1 MHAVFHRRRMSATSA
16 GKPCWIVVGGFEQMR
31 LAALTSTFFA
41 ALLALVAV
49 AAPAA
54 ATKAPIVP
62 SVTAATYATTGDGS
76 ERLKGVPISKRPGKL
91 DRVAMSI
98 APDQFDAIQV
108 GDRLRVNGEV
118 QVSTTCVEPGP
129 RCVGSHYEIS
139 PKVTTRIV
147 LSPGP
152 VARGGFMPLS
162 DSRTQVCKQRRPN
175 RNHHCTLTVPNTET
189 TISDL
194 AALPCPPEACY
205 VNLIVGAT
213 NRKAKRGNKVVLGG
227 DQPDGSVKQDK
238 GRLNLVQADAAVPL
252 PQTSQTNALVE
263 PALPLT
269 IGDSEKRR
277 VVYSLPI
284 VAPQQGEILTFDT
297 SFRTDITALRF
308 NTFISSRVILA
319 EAPTAAKSTGLA
331 KRATAYKGQGTES
344 NGFNCTLGSSGYT
357 NPCTT
362 VKAGALQITRKFKT
376 VYGEE
381 PTTLYLNVLAGAKP
395 LLSER
400 KVTDDQVVALGATEQ
415 GLIAARYGP

>member
-1 MHAVFHRRRMSATSA
+1 
-16 GKPCWIVVGGFEQMR
+16 MR
-31 LAALTSTFFA
+31 PAALTSTLLG
-41 ALLALVAV
+41 ALIALALF

-54 ATKAPIVP
+54 ATKAPVVP
-62 SVTAATYATTGDGS
+62 SATAATYATSGDNS

-98 APDQFDAIQV
+98 APDQYDPIQV
-108 GDRLRVNGEV
+108 GDRLRVSGEV
-118 QVSTTCVEPGP
+118 QVSTTCVEPGA
-129 RCVGSHYEIS
+129 RCVGTHYEIN
-139 PKVTTRIV
+139 PKVTARIV

-152 VARGGFMPLS
+152 LASDGFLPLS
-162 DSRTQVCKQRRPN
+162 DSKTQMCKQRRPN
-175 RNHHCTLTVPNTET
+175 RNHHCTIALPNTET

-205 VNLIVGAT
+205 INLIVGAASP
-213 NRKAKRGNKVVLGG
+213 KAKRGNKVVLGG
-227 DQPDGSVKQDK
+227 DQPDGSVEQDK
-238 GRLNLVQADAAVPL
+238 GRLNVVQAHPTVPL
-252 PQTSQTNALVE
+252 PQTSQTSTLVE
-263 PALPLT
+263 PSLPLT

-297 SFRTDITALRF
+297 SFRTDISALRF

-319 EAPTAAKSTGLA
+319 ETPTSAKSTGLA

-344 NGFNCTLGSSGYT
+344 NGFNCTLGPSGYP

-381 PTTLYLNVLAGAKP
+381 LTTLYLNVLAGAKP

-400 KVTDDQVVALGATEQ
+400 KVTDDQVVSLGATEQ

>member
-1 MHAVFHRRRMSATSA
+1 
-16 GKPCWIVVGGFEQMR
+16 MR
-31 LAALTSTFFA
+31 VAARKLPALGLFG
-41 ALLALVAV
+41 ALLAF

-62 SVTAATYATTGDGS
+62 STTAAIYATSGDKS
-76 ERLKGVPISKRPGKL
+76 ELLNAISIAKRPGKL

-98 APDQFDAIQV
+98 GPDQFDPIQV

-118 QVSTTCVEPGP
+118 QVSTTCVEEGP
-129 RCVGSHYEIS
+129 RCVGTHYEIN
-139 PKVTTRIV
+139 PTVTARLV
-147 LSPGP
+147 LSSEPSTS
-152 VARGGFMPLS
+152 VGFLPLT
-162 DSRTQVCKQRRPN
+162 DVRTVNCKQRRPN
-175 RNHHCTLTVPNTET
+175 RNHHCTITLPNAET

-194 AALPCPPEACY
+194 SALPCAPEACY
-205 VNLIVGAT
+205 VNLIVGASSP
-213 NRKAKRGNKVVLGG
+213 KAKRGNKVVLGG
-227 DQPDGSVKQDK
+227 DQPDGTVEQDK
-238 GRLNLVQADAAVPL
+238 GRLNLVQAHPTVPL
-252 PQTSQTNALVE
+252 PQTSQTSTLVE
-263 PALPLT
+263 PNLPLT

-284 VAPQQGEILTFDT
+284 AAPQQGEVLTFDT

-308 NTFISSRVILA
+308 NTFISSRVILG
-319 EAPTAAKSTGLA
+319 ETPTSAKATGLA

-344 NGFNCTLGSSGYT
+344 NGFNCTLGISGYP

-362 VKAGALQITRKFKT
+362 VKAGALQITRKFRT

-395 LLSER
+395 LLPGT
-400 KVTDDQVVALGATEQ
+400 KVTEDQVVSLGATEQ